1 MYVKKSD
8 TGGKTRQKC
17 IRDPKF
23 CQPYQFAFQTHA
35 NANHQSGLTTEQV
48 RSYTCYLISFR
59 NTVEPGERLSECFII
74 QGDRLMHVSINTVQG
89 IRSPVLIRS
98 EV

>member
-1 MYVKKSD
+1 MPSVKKSD

-35 NANHQSGLTTEQV
+35 NANHQAGLTTEQV

-59 NTVEPGERLSECFII
+59 NTVEPGERLSDRLI
-74 QGDRLMHVSINTVQG
+74 QGDRLMQVSRNTVQG